1 MAGYSLYLRHHPRLG
16 QQLVPVDVVHRVLE
30 GDLLHAI
37 GLLEQSSYN
46 NSSSFCASDEKH
58 IGFKLQSCPHI
69 ERNCNCIEL
78 SENWI
83 QQQPIIHRA
92 ALSFGHQVQVGGL
105 REYYVH
111 FWIFNPTAMQPSAQC
126 HLGVKKSKWYP
137 FNTFCWCK
145 LLSSSKQLSRAL
157 SFV

>member
-1 MAGYSLYLRHHPRLG
+1 MNSPSSEQTSFTGVEGVVAGYSLYLRHHPRLG

-69 ERNCNCIEL
+69 EQNCNCIEL
-78 SENWI
+78 SEN
-83 QQQPIIHRA
+83 
-92 ALSFGHQVQVGGL
+92 
-105 REYYVH
+105 
-111 FWIFNPTAMQPSAQC
+111 
-126 HLGVKKSKWYP
+126 
-137 FNTFCWCK
+137 
-145 LLSSSKQLSRAL
+145 
-157 SFV
+157 

>member
-1 MAGYSLYLRHHPRLG
+1 MLFNLKMNFPSSSTSEQTSFAGVERVVAGDSLYLRHHARLG
-16 QQLVPVDVVHRVLE
+16 KELVPVDVVHRVLE

-78 SENWI
+78 SEN
-83 QQQPIIHRA
+83 
-92 ALSFGHQVQVGGL
+92 
-105 REYYVH
+105 
-111 FWIFNPTAMQPSAQC
+111 
-126 HLGVKKSKWYP
+126 
-137 FNTFCWCK
+137 
-145 LLSSSKQLSRAL
+145 
-157 SFV
+157 